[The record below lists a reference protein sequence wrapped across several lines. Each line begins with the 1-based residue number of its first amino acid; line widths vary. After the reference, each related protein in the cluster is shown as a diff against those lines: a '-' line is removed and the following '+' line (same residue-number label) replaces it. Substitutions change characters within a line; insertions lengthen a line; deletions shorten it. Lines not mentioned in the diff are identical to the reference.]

1 MRRLDGR
8 IALVTGAGGGL
19 GRAIAMAFA
28 AEGAKVYVSDCQLEL
43 ARKVTGEIHS
53 AGGEASPLLAPD
65 LSGLPTASVV
75 VAGYDPLRDEGL
87 AYFRRL
93 SEAGV
98 PVAMHRYADA
108 MHAFVAFAS
117 LLGRGR
123 DAIDAIAEDVRGTIG
138 LIPSG

>member
-1 MRRLDGR
+1 
-8 IALVTGAGGGL
+8 
-19 GRAIAMAFA
+19 
-28 AEGAKVYVSDCQLEL
+28 
-43 ARKVTGEIHS
+43 
-53 AGGEASPLLAPD
+53 
-65 LSGLPTASVV
+65 
-75 VAGYDPLRDEGL
+75 
-87 AYFRRL
+87 
-93 SEAGV
+93 V